1 MRPDKERIFSIG
13 YTVKIT
19 GMVTLSKDEEYFDEK
34 LDENQ
39 WHEQAMSRIFEVRME
54 SELERALAVLTKT
67 YGYGFEWG
75 IDIELK
81 SGC

>member
-19 GMVTLSKDEEYFDEK
+19 GMVTLNKDEEYFDER

-39 WHEQAMSRIFEVRME
+39 WHEQAMSRIFEVRLE
-54 SELERALAVLTKT
+54 SELERALRILEKT

-81 SGC
+81 SRW

>member
-1 MRPDKERIFSIG
+1 MPPDKERIFSIG

-19 GMVTLSKDEEYFDEK
+19 GMVTLNKDEEYFDEK

-39 WHEQAMSRIFEVRME
+39 WHEQAISRIFEVRLE
-54 SELERALAVLTKT
+54 SEFERALEVLRKT
-67 YGYGFEWG
+67 YGYGFEWE

-81 SGC
+81 SRW